1 MFIPPDKKIIVTA
14 SIPHNECREIQRK
27 PDEMEK
33 IDQTLLRN

>member
-1 MFIPPDKKIIVTA
+1 MFIPPNKKLIVKA